1 MTQESGYFKHP
12 MAIVESERVG
22 PGTRVW
28 AFAHVMEGAE
38 IGAHCNICDHA
49 FVESHVM
56 IGNHVTIKNGVA
68 VWDGVTLEDSVFVGP
83 NVAFTNDKNP
93 RAAVKKTREQ
103 FLPTLVREGASLGA
117 NSTIVCG
124 VTIGCHAFVG
134 AGAVVTKDVPDYG
147 LVVGNPARLIGYI
160 CECGE
165 RIPATLACGCGK
177 QYSRREGGLIQ
188 FGSGPG
194 SSTRTPAG
202 RVEKQNSF

>member
-12 MAIVESERVG
+12 MAIVESGRVG

-28 AFAHVMEGAE
+28 AFAHVMEGAQ
-38 IGAHCNICDHA
+38 IGAHCNICDHV

-56 IGNHVTIKNGVA
+56 IGNQVTIKNGVA

-93 RAAVKKTREQ
+93 RAVVKKTREQ

-160 CECGE
+160 CECGA
-165 RIPATLACGCGK
+165 RIPATLTCDCGK
-177 QYSRREGGLIQ
+177 QYSRREGGLIK
-188 FGSGPG
+188 FGSGQG
-194 SSTRTPAG
+194 SSTQIPAD
-202 RVEKQNSF
+202 RIEEQNSF